1 MTDTNEVVCVLFCF
15 AFFLQKIKDDKMKD
29 ERERKKERSR
39 DWVCVGVFGPV
50 KRGRVFL
57 NMFFFIFIFIFFI
70 RRFA

>member
-1 MTDTNEVVCVLFCF
+1 MAEWEVFFFLSVGLIDGHEVVCVLFCF

-50 KRGRVFL
+50 KGGRYRGGG
-57 NMFFFIFIFIFFI
+57 FF
-70 RRFA
+70 